1 MPKIH
6 LKSKEAAALWKHEIQ
21 GQLSDGA
28 WENSKPRDHWHFW
41 SRCEPVV
48 DGKVGFSG
56 GYPVRRNYDLSVLTK
71 NEIVRD
77 RMIAMINAVKNG
89 KNPMLAEYL
98 VNDRWLELI
107 KSRKDKY
114 WADKG
119 DAIIKEYGDD
129 LDKARELVTGPYKLS
144 DLKKFLAEIKEA
156 MSTSLGV
163 NESKNVKS
171 FRQFLN
177 ESKSKNI
184 K

>member
-48 DGKVGFSG
+48 DGKIGFSG
-56 GYPVRRNYDLSVLTK
+56 GYPIRQNYDLSVLTK
-71 NEIVRD
+71 NEVVRD
-77 RMIAMINAVKNG
+77 RMIAMINAVKHG

-98 VNDRWLELI
+98 VSDMWLELI

-114 WADKG
+114 WADKN
-119 DAIIKEYGDD
+119 DAIRKEYGDD

-156 MSTSLGV
+156 MTTSLGV